1 MINQN
6 YEKLMKMNLT
16 KMAELYKNQS
26 TNKTYLELLIISG
39 SSTTQFT
46 TSAPVVD
53 NRSTISANK

>member
-1 MINQN
+1 M
-6 YEKLMKMNLT
+6 MKEGQ
-16 KMAELYKNQS
+16 KS
-26 TNKTYLELLIISG
+26 TTSLIISG

>member
-1 MINQN
+1 MKIDP
-6 YEKLMKMNLT
+6 ETEISKKLTQHFNRM
-16 KMAELYKNQS
+16 
-26 TNKTYLELLIISG
+26 IISG